1 MPEIDVI
8 VYGLGGFDP
17 GRPDKNIIRREKAEL
32 PEAVPDEVS
41 QLRGEIAALTEEIT
55 KLKDK
60 PKAADA
66 PAGPRVALTDVLAA
80 SNGPDFPFVPT
91 GV

>member
-8 VYGLGGFDP
+8 VYGPGGFRQD
-17 GRPDKNIIRREKAEL
+17 RPDKNIVKREKAQL

-41 QLRGEIAALTEEIT
+41 ALRGEIAVLNEEIVR
-55 KLKDK
+55 LKSKEPK
-60 PKAADA
+60 PATQ
-66 PAGPRVALTDVLAA
+66 RVALSEVLMA